1 MKILFES
8 LMILRAKQSI
18 VSMLLTIEKTHVA
31 KQLYSTLN
39 EAMRV
44 VSEVYFLRI
53 AIVLSQL

>member
-1 MKILFES
+1 
-8 LMILRAKQSI
+8 
-18 VSMLLTIEKTHVA
+18 MLLSIEKTHVA

-39 EAMRV
+39 EAMRM